1 MKDCPLFNEMPYKF
15 NLDNLSTSGL
25 DVLLYNQDYYDT
37 LSILQNKKDVNQE
50 TIDRLISG

>member
-1 MKDCPLFNEMPYKF
+1 MPYKF